1 MISIDIIITNTGEV
15 PIYQQIVEQ
24 IKGAVLRG
32 ELRPD
37 QPLPS
42 IRLLAKELEISVIT
56 TKRAYEELEKEGL
69 IYTVPGK
76 GSFVADFDESRL
88 TESREQ
94 LVAEKLKEVLDTA
107 ELLGLGRAELRKIFE
122 RVLGDEK

>member
-1 MISIDIIITNTGEV
+1 M
-15 PIYQQIVEQ
+15 
-24 IKGAVLRG
+24 
-32 ELRPD
+32 
-37 QPLPS
+37 
-42 IRLLAKELEISVIT
+42 
-56 TKRAYEELEKEGL
+56 

-107 ELLGLGRAELRKIFE
+107 ELLGLGRAELRKIF
-122 RVLGDEK
+122 

>member
-1 MISIDIIITNTGEV
+1 M